1 MFHPSRLLL
10 ASIVLLLAAAGCG
23 SGDAHSPGGGPDVGL
38 DASITVPLTRPT
50 GFATVTLVPAEGAST
65 SQGAPTGEFWYRTS
79 NGALEWFIRAQHL
92 TPGRMYRV
100 EITADE
106 QAHYAVASVRADAS
120 GGLAG
125 HGVLGAFT
133 DRVCVGGNVT
143 RPQLLSDV
151 RAFRVAIK
159 DDGSREA
166 RTSITAPGN
175 DLPCVGNG
183 DGKWDYVLVQR
194 GAAARVNALHL

>member
-1 MFHPSRLLL
+1 MFHRSRPLLSLIALL
-10 ASIVLLLAAAGCG
+10 ALPAAGCG
-23 SGDAHSPGGGPDVGL
+23 SGDTRSPGAGPDVGL
-38 DASITVPLTRPT
+38 DASIAVPATRPQ
-50 GFATVTLVPAEGAST
+50 GFAAITLVPAQGVSAST
-65 SQGAPTGEFWYRTS
+65 GAPAGEFWYRTS

-106 QAHYAVASVRADAS
+106 RANYAVASVRADAS
-120 GGLAG
+120 GALAG

-133 DRVCVGGNVT
+133 DRVCVGGEGS

-159 DDGSREA
+159 DDGSRESRA
-166 RTSITAPGN
+166 SITAPGS

-183 DGKWDYVLVQR
+183 DGRWDYVLVQH
-194 GAAARVNALHL
+194 AAAPVNAPHL